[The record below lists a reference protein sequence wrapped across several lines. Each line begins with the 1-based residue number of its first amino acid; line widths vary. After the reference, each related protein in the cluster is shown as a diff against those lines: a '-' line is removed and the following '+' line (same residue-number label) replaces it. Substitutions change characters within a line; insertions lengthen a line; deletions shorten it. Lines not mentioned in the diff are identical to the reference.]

1 MQQLLD
7 STRVSLA
14 SAFDTLADKA
24 RRQQHLYSATIA
36 VLIALVVFTGIVLA
50 ALETDKHLSRQQ
62 SQVARYAATL
72 SERLESE
79 AAFVKRS
86 ILGVRR
92 YRESS
97 PAQMPD
103 PAAIASVRATGVARV
118 ADALTEHGLGHDY
131 YLLATAATRHA
142 WGPSLPARL
151 ARLQQIALGTLAT
164 QQAFGLDHPV
174 YVLSLED
181 DSAAVLARQRLAAQA
196 TMPIVPA
203 LVDTL
208 RSTITQAML
217 DRTGHAV
224 PPADEQVWAGP
235 IRDPLT
241 GAMVMLSVGAAY
253 SGDTPT
259 ILLAACVPV
268 GDFLAQLDDQPGDN
282 ALLALLDPADE
293 VIDVAAPALPVE
305 APVIRDAMSQARR
318 PPRNLSHYTRRGVLM
333 VQPLKPAFG
342 TLVCF
347 VPYGLLVPALA
358 PELALILGVGL
369 LLIGAIV
376 LSARYWDRQ
385 LLRRTHSEA
394 ARALEN
400 EILNQIL
407 VSATPVGLCI
417 VRQRD
422 YLVLTSNQ
430 LAQSLLRLDHRDTLP
445 ASVTEGFERQPPA
458 TEAGQPAPIARFTV
472 SAPGDADE
480 TAQRYLQI
488 TYAPARYR
496 DDKVLFCAVQ
506 DVTTQQALEQ
516 QLRSAQQA
524 TEAMM
529 RARSRFFAAMSHE
542 IRTPLNALI
551 GNLELLARSPGL
563 ESHAPRLQALG
574 TAAEG
579 LRRIVNDILDF
590 SKIDAGKLQLF
601 SKPFRLADALE
612 GLALTYAPMAT
623 ERGIRLSLQLE
634 PQLDREVCG
643 DRMRLTQVI
652 NNLLNNAFKFTTSGR
667 ITLSGSYGPDA
678 LGRPMLTCRVS
689 DSGIGMPPALTE
701 RVFQPFVQGDAV
713 ATSRHGGTGL
723 GLSICARLC
732 ELMGGSIGVQS
743 VQDVG
748 SAFTIAVPLP
758 PAGHDAATANGP
770 DAMPARRGS
779 VMVLCPD
786 ARTGECLEAWLAT
799 VGWRTRLLASLAAAR
814 EHLESHRPQVIVATE
829 EYQPEAFAAL
839 QALSAAPVVW
849 LTPDGPHRP
858 RQRAPGIFEVTSFS
872 HDALLAS
879 VASAAPG
886 AQDGSAPSSSA
897 GDPGQP
903 VAPAWQPLPDITGMD
918 ILVAEDN
925 PLNQTV
931 IGEQLRALGCRPII
945 TDNGKQ
951 ALAVAEST
959 HVDAVL
965 TDIHMPLMNGY
976 ALLDALRELLPDLPV
991 LAFSALAEQEQAEDW
1006 QQRGFSGYI
1015 TKPASLRELGDALQA
1030 LRELHELHELH
1041 ARKLPDACADQERY
1055 TRLLREQLQT
1065 DLPELAQILAAR
1077 DLHALQAWTHRAA
1090 SGFRIVL
1097 QTALHARCRA
1107 VEQLCLGSRHWN
1119 PAIAEAGEA
1128 LQALALRYASDGP
1141 AAAAPDSP

>member
-36 VLIALVVFTGIVLA
+36 VLIALVVFTGIALA

-62 SQVARYAATL
+62 SQVTRYVATL

-86 ILGVRR
+86 ILSVRR

-118 ADALTEHGLGHDY
+118 ADALAGHDSGHDY

-142 WGPSLPARL
+142 WGPSLPAQL

-181 DSAAVLARQRLAAQA
+181 DSAAVLARQRPAAPA
-196 TMPIVPA
+196 TMPIRPA
-203 LVDTL
+203 LIDTL
-208 RSTITQAML
+208 RDTITQAML

-224 PPADEQVWAGP
+224 PPADGQVWAGP

-241 GAMVMLSVGAAY
+241 GTMVMLSVGAAY

-259 ILLAACVPV
+259 VLLAACVPV
-268 GDFLAQLDDQPGDN
+268 GDFLAQLDRSGDT
-282 ALLALLDPADE
+282 ALLALFDPADE

-305 APVIRDAMSQARR
+305 APAIRDAMSQARR

-358 PELALILGVGL
+358 PELAVILGVGL

-445 ASVTEGFERQPPA
+445 ASVTEVFERQPPA
-458 TEAGQPAPIARFTV
+458 TEAGQLAPIARVTV
-472 SAPGDADE
+472 SAPGDGDDN
-480 TAQRYLQI
+480 AQRYLQI

-579 LRRIVNDILDF
+579 LRRIVNDTLDF

-601 SKPFRLADALE
+601 SKPFRLADAFE

-643 DRMRLTQVI
+643 DRMRLTQVV

-689 DSGIGMPPALTE
+689 DSGIGMAPALTE

-758 PAGHDAATANGP
+758 PAGEDATTTNGP
-770 DAMPARRGS
+770 DAVPARRGS

-799 VGWRTRLLASLAAAR
+799 VGWRTHLLASLAAAR
-814 EHLESHRPQVIVATE
+814 EHLESHHPQVIVATE
-829 EYQPEAFAAL
+829 EYHPEAFAAL
-839 QALSAAPVVW
+839 QALSATPVVW

-879 VASAAPG
+879 VASAAAGP
-886 AQDGSAPSSSA
+886 QDGPAPSPSA
-897 GDPGQP
+897 GDPGHP
-903 VAPAWQPLPDITGMD
+903 VAPAWRPLPDMTGLD

-976 ALLDALRELLPDLPV
+976 ALLDALRALHPDLPV
-991 LAFSALAEQEQAEDW
+991 LAFSALAQQEQAEDW

-1030 LRELHELHELH
+1030 LRELH
-1041 ARKLPDACADQERY
+1041 ARKLSDACADQERY

-1107 VEQLCLGSRHWN
+1107 VEQLCLGSRHWS

-1141 AAAAPDSP
+1141 APDSP